1 MFDDRDPPHYL
12 PSLTTTTVPRRL
24 LWLDCAAGSTKEHG
38 SFVERWSHGALGST
52 HWTSKK
58 HERRDTM
65 RTYRNAGLLWHT
77 VDEFCQPSRR
87 TVLFCHDLAYQL
99 RVSQALI
106 QLPKFGWEVSR
117 IVLERTAA
125 WAALKH
131 GKRSL
136 LLCDLASWTPADFKR
151 ITLDVTN
158 GGTQVIE
165 GVGHVNSDATLCAY
179 RAGVIREAVL
189 NILEWI
195 ERENLGPFRPTGNG
209 QSYAAYRRRFL
220 KHNLLVHD
228 NAERL
233 SVERAA
239 MWTGRCEAWQ
249 HGTLTDGP
257 YVEYDMTAA
266 YCRVA
271 AECEVPAVAQGV
283 YDGPTTGQ
291 TRALMD
297 RGAVLAECWVTTE
310 VPCVPTHH
318 AGRTLWP
325 VGTFKT
331 VLWDPE
337 LTLAYQY
344 AQAVTVN
351 RAWLYK
357 REPALQ
363 EFAQWTLDI
372 LDGDEPEW
380 NPIAKR
386 VAKHWSRTLVGR
398 LGLRYCSWEDFG
410 PQDPPDLR
418 LVTYIDT
425 DAGKVTDMLIA
436 GSRRMILAD
445 MTEAPESLPQV
456 PGWVMSECRRRLFE
470 AMVDVGLGNVVYVD
484 TDSIIIAPAAAYLA
498 GRATDLEYLSNWSRK
513 ATYARLT
520 VNGPRNLVAESTRK
534 MAGLPLTARQTAPL
548 EFTGQVMRSIKE
560 SMRAGELD
568 CVTSLPRKFVMD
580 APDLRRQHVLAG
592 RTEPF
597 RLKPKPTE
605 DDVTND

>member
-12 PSLTTTTVPRRL
+12 PSLTSTTTPKRL
-24 LWLDCAAGSTKEHG
+24 LWLDCAAGSTRERG
-38 SFVERWSHGALGST
+38 SFVERWSYGALGST
-52 HWTSKK
+52 HWTSKL
-58 HERRDTM
+58 HERRDSMSTHD
-65 RTYRNAGLLWHT
+65 TAGRLWRE
-77 VDEFCQPSRR
+77 VDNFCQANRR

-125 WAALKH
+125 WASLKH
-131 GKRSL
+131 DKRSL
-136 LLCDLASWTPADFKR
+136 LLCDLASWTPASFER
-151 ITLDVTN
+151 IRSDVEA
-158 GGTQVIE
+158 GMPREWAPGDELWRPVD
-165 GVGHVNSDATLCAY
+165 VCAY
-179 RAGVIREAVL
+179 RAVVVREAVL
-189 NILEWI
+189 KILEWI
-195 ERENLGPFRPTGNG
+195 ERENLGPFRPTGSG

-271 AECEVPAVAQGV
+271 AECDVPAVAQGV
-283 YDGPTTGQ
+283 YDTPTTGQ
-291 TRALMD
+291 TRALME

-310 VPCVPTHH
+310 IPCAPTHH

-363 EFAQWTLDI
+363 EFAQWTLNE
-372 LDGDEPEW
+372 LDDEGS
-380 NPIAKR
+380 NDNLIAQR

-398 LGLRYCSWEDFG
+398 LGLRYRSWEDFG

-445 MTEAPESLPQV
+445 MMEAPESLPQV

-470 AMVDVGLGNVVYVD
+470 TMVALGPDLVYVD
-484 TDSIIIAPAAAYLA
+484 TDSVIGRRGSLVGDWAGTLNAPLFK
-498 GRATDLEYLSNWSRK
+498 DWSRK

-580 APDLRRQHVLAG
+580 APDLRRQHLTNG

-597 RLKPKPTE
+597 RLTPKPQE
-605 DDVTND
+605 EGILDD